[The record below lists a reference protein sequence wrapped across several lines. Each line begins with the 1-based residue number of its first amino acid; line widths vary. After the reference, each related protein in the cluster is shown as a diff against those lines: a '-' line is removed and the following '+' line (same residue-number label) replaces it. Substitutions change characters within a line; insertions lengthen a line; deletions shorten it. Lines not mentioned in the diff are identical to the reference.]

1 MKAKVGDFLVVKG
14 TTTERHDQH
23 AEIIE
28 VRSQDGSPPYVVR
41 WLVTDHEAMV
51 YPGCDAV
58 VVTAT
63 EHTQAGRA
71 GVRIMTLDPTAA
83 LSLYDEAWAIS
94 DYESRLVSLRTF
106 WADDGLYVDPD
117 VPEGVRGP
125 EALATEIE
133 RQLKLYPGMS
143 IVSSAADVLGDR
155 AWFRWSATLGTGES
169 FTGVDFV
176 EFAPDGRIARL
187 TGFYEP

>member
-1 MKAKVGDFLVVKG
+1 M
-14 TTTERHDQH
+14 
-23 AEIIE
+23 I
-28 VRSQDGSPPYVVR
+28 VRESLTNRDS
-41 WLVTDHEAMV
+41 
-51 YPGCDAV
+51 
-58 VVTAT
+58 
-63 EHTQAGRA
+63 
-71 GVRIMTLDPTAA
+71 MTLDPTAT

-117 VPEGVRGP
+117 VPEGARGP

-155 AWFRWSATLGTGES
+155 AWFFPRPA
-169 FTGVDFV
+169 FQ
-176 EFAPDGRIARL
+176 P
-187 TGFYEP
+187 

>member
-1 MKAKVGDFLVVKG
+1 
-14 TTTERHDQH
+14 
-23 AEIIE
+23 
-28 VRSQDGSPPYVVR
+28 
-41 WLVTDHEAMV
+41 
-51 YPGCDAV
+51 
-58 VVTAT
+58 
-63 EHTQAGRA
+63 
-71 GVRIMTLDPTAA
+71 MTLDPTAA
-83 LSLYDEAWAIS
+83 LRLYDEAWTIP
-94 DYESRLVSLRTF
+94 DYESRLELLRKI

-133 RQLKLYPGMS
+133 RQLKLYPGIS
-143 IVSSAADVLGDR
+143 IVSSAHDVLGDR

-169 FTGVDFV
+169 FQGVDFV

>member
-1 MKAKVGDFLVVKG
+1 MERLPRRQPAKGGLEVVGHGRGRDRL
-14 TTTERHDQH
+14 
-23 AEIIE
+23 
-28 VRSQDGSPPYVVR
+28 DGDLAIVSSGHVSNP
-41 WLVTDHEAMV
+41 
-51 YPGCDAV
+51 
-58 VVTAT
+58 
-63 EHTQAGRA
+63 
-71 GVRIMTLDPTAA
+71 DPTGTWP
-83 LSLYDEAWAIS
+83 LS
-94 DYESRLVSLRTF
+94 
-106 WADDGLYVDPD
+106 
-117 VPEGVRGP
+117 GP

-169 FTGVDFV
+169 FNGVDFV

>member
-1 MKAKVGDFLVVKG
+1 M
-14 TTTERHDQH
+14 
-23 AEIIE
+23 
-28 VRSQDGSPPYVVR
+28 
-41 WLVTDHEAMV
+41 
-51 YPGCDAV
+51 
-58 VVTAT
+58 
-63 EHTQAGRA
+63 
-71 GVRIMTLDPTAA
+71 
-83 LSLYDEAWAIS
+83 
-94 DYESRLVSLRTF
+94 SLRTF

-143 IVSSAADVLGDR
+143 IVSSAADVLGGC

-169 FTGVDFV
+169 FNGVDFV

>member
-1 MKAKVGDFLVVKG
+1 
-14 TTTERHDQH
+14 
-23 AEIIE
+23 
-28 VRSQDGSPPYVVR
+28 
-41 WLVTDHEAMV
+41 
-51 YPGCDAV
+51 
-58 VVTAT
+58 
-63 EHTQAGRA
+63 
-71 GVRIMTLDPTAA
+71 MTLDPTAT

-117 VPEGVRGP
+117 VPEGARGP

-143 IVSSAADVLGDR
+143 IVSSAADVLGGR

-169 FTGVDFV
+169 FNGVDFV